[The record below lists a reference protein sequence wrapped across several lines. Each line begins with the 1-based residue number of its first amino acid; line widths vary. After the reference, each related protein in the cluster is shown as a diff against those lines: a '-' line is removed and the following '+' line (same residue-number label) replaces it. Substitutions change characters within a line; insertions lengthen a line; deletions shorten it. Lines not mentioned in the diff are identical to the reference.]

1 MNFVIQHDHQKH
13 SYVILNRSPRSNEL
27 SRYEADQTSAQHKV
41 YGLIALRPD
50 LQGSGQILILE
61 GTSMAGTES
70 AADFVFDD
78 TRLLP
83 FLDTIRKQD
92 GSLPY
97 FEVLL
102 QSNNMNGSAS
112 QSEILTYRTSSN

>member
-1 MNFVIQHDHQKH
+1 VI
-13 SYVILNRSPRSNEL
+13 NRSPHGTEL
-27 SRYEADQTSAQHKV
+27 SRYEADAADPQHKV
-41 YGLIALRPD
+41 YGVIALRPN
-50 LQGSGQILILE
+50 LEGFGHILILE

-83 FLDTIRKQD
+83 FLDQIKSGD

-97 FEVLL
+97 FELLL
-102 QSNNMNGSAS
+102 QSNSLNGSAS
-112 QSEILTYRTSSN
+112 QSEVVAYRTSSN